1 MDVIKIV
8 EKLEGIYNIKSVM
21 SILKIQ
27 KSTAIKVISILRK
40 NGYVKTKQTNK
51 KNRVYYISKFNKIGG
66 KSYYDIINKHSPIKL
81 SESEVYKIYGREP
94 SLEETLIYAIKTK
107 SVRVIL
113 AALSLFK
120 YINNWTLLYNL
131 AKKNQAERKIG
142 ALYDL
147 SRKFMRTRRMNKRF
161 IQNSLPKK
169 EDGYIFIIDSLQSKD
184 FKEIEK
190 LWKVYLPFNSSDLE
204 DYKLKW

>member
-204 DYKLKW
+204 DYKLK